1 MSSERAAPLIWD
13 TIERYF
19 ALLQAHAPAER
30 MREAVL
36 TDDFRTGFVDGLIWQ
51 GEQGLRDF
59 LEARAEFFDESHTV
73 EQMSRPE
80 RLPAGRWRAH
90 TRLDFFLRHR
100 LDGSPVSD
108 TFTGKAFHV
117 WEFAPPLEPG
127 KAPGDGR
134 PSESTGDA
142 PADGRPGD
150 GKDGDWRVAAQLV
163 EGFAALDANARRLF
177 SQPASGLYLDDR

>member
-59 LEARAEFFDESHTV
+59 LDARAEFFDESHTV

-80 RLPAGRWRAH
+80 RLPDGRWRAH
-90 TRLDFFLRHR
+90 TRLEFFLRHR

-117 WEFAPPLEPG
+117 WEFAPPLEPIDAPG
-127 KAPGDGR
+127 HGRSAEAPGDAPGDGR
-134 PSESTGDA
+134 S
-142 PADGRPGD
+142 GD
-150 GKDGDWRVAAQLV
+150 GTDGGWRVAAQLV

-177 SQPASGLYLDDR
+177 SQPASGLNLDDR

>member
-1 MSSERAAPLIWD
+1 MSSDRAAPLIWD

-59 LEARAEFFDESHTV
+59 LDARAEFFDESHTV

-80 RLPAGRWRAH
+80 RLPDGRWRAH
-90 TRLDFFLRHR
+90 TRLEFFLRHR

-117 WEFAPPLEPG
+117 WEFAPPREPAD
-127 KAPGDGR
+127 APGDGR
-134 PSESTGDA
+134 SAEAPDDA
-142 PADGRPGD
+142 PGD
-150 GKDGDWRVAAQLV
+150 GRSGDGTDGGRRVAAQLV
-163 EGFAALDANARRLF
+163 EGLAALDANARRLF
-177 SQPASGLYLDDR
+177 SQPVSGLNLDDR